1 MTDAHKFANQLLLE
15 RNTLGLNQQ
24 EVADAISISQQAVA
38 RWETGASYPR
48 MGVLNRL
55 CTFFEHKYL
64 EIGNESQLR
73 VSSSH
78 IPNVHLNQNSLS
90 HWLRYA
96 RKRKNLRQEDVAGK
110 LGILRSTV
118 AHWETGRTKP
128 SEEALA
134 DFENLVELTYE
145 GDIQSGNSSLKL
157 LTNSDIDA
165 ILICSRLQKTSTY
178 ELILLVQSFL
188 KEKNA

>member
-1 MTDAHKFANQLLLE
+1 MNDSNKFANQLLLE

-38 RWETGASYPR
+38 RWENGVSYPR

-55 CTFFEHKYL
+55 CDFFEQKCL
-64 EIGNESQLR
+64 EIGNESNLR
-73 VSSSH
+73 NASSI
-78 IPNVHLNQNSLS
+78 IPNVYLTQNSLS
-90 HWLRYA
+90 HWLRHA
-96 RKRKNLRQEDVAGK
+96 RKRKNLRQQDVAEK
-110 LGILRSTV
+110 LGILRSTI

-128 SEEALA
+128 SKEALA
-134 DFENLVELTYE
+134 DFENLVEQTYE
-145 GDIQSGNSSLKL
+145 GDIESVNSSFKL
-157 LTNSDIDA
+157 LTNSDIDS

-188 KEKNA
+188 KEKNS